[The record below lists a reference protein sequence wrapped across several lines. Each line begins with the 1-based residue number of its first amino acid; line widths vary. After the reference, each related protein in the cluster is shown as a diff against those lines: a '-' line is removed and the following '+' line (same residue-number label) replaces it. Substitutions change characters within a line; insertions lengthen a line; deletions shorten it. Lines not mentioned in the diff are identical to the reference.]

1 MNDSNPETDKVNE
14 LRKKI
19 KTFNTLML
27 DISSEITSIYLEG
40 RERELSDV
48 FLEMVK
54 ALEKAQQTVRH
65 VYKLHEIKNNKKE
78 II

>member
-1 MNDSNPETDKVNE
+1 MNVETDRVNK
-14 LRKKI
+14 LRRKI
-19 KTFNTLML
+19 KTFNALMVE
-27 DISSEITSIYLEG
+27 ISSEVSSIYLEG
-40 RERELSDV
+40 REQELSDV

-65 VYKLHEIKNNKKE
+65 VFKLHEIKNNKTE